1 MFFYQQNG
9 TKLKGMSWKEN
20 GKLFEG
26 LIRKYNRTLLILFG
40 SYTVEKWNQTS
51 TLFRD

>member
-40 SYTVEKWNQTS
+40 SYAVEKWNQTS